1 MNTMIIDLQFCH
13 LVGDYV
19 LQSDFLATTKGHNL
33 WHMFVHATLYILPF
47 YIVYGQC
54 WQMIVVWI
62 CHIII
67 DIAKAK
73 WNKISYRTDQ
83 ILHIFLLMIYLV

>member
-33 WHMFVHATLYILPF
+33 WHMFVHATLYTLPF
-47 YIVYGQC
+47 YIVYGFC
-54 WQMIVVWI
+54 WQMMVVWI
-62 CHIII
+62 CHIFI

-73 WNKISYRTDQ
+73 YGWINYVTDQ
-83 ILHIFLLMIYLV
+83 ILHIALLIIYCI